1 MEVEQIQKQ
10 ISSKRK
16 RTCAYARVSS
26 KSDEQE
32 SSLTYQIEN
41 YTKMIMTNPDYEFCG
56 VFVDDGVTGTSIY
69 KRKEFQKMI
78 DKAMS
83 GQIDLIITKSLSRF
97 SRNAED
103 AINMIRMLRANNV
116 EVFFETENISS
127 FDLDSE
133 LVLNVLSAH
142 AANESKVISDNVRM
156 AYAKNFRD
164 RKGYFNPEQLYGYH
178 KGPKGEIIIDPK
190 EAEAVRLIYDLYI
203 AGVTREAMIEELTKR
218 GYKPRFNSVWTIWS
232 FRKILHN
239 EKYMGAIYL
248 QKTFVKGVRGK
259 HIKNNGTLPTVLI
272 ENNHPAIVSKEIW
285 MKANEKLKA
294 KALEYQNTS
303 KYSGNRDG
311 KLYFNKSIYSGLYM
325 CGKCGKNY
333 NFKINNRNKPT
344 ESRIFVCASNKSRK
358 VCENEDLPL
367 DVVDLITIKVV
378 NRIIVNKHN
387 FIRLLEESFEEKN
400 NVIYKQQ
407 EIESIMAQINELQAK
422 FNKYKDIDDEFYR
435 EVNKAYEQKLK
446 PLYKKK
452 VMLENEIS
460 TATGVND
467 YLYQFKKA
475 IMPLTKTI
483 TSLEDIPLNKIFSK
497 VIIHD
502 RDHITFVLGTCKSI
516 SDIKNMDKDILV
528 EQESYYI
535 RKTKHNLKFGIYI
548 N

>member
-1 MEVEQIQKQ
+1 MEP
-10 ISSKRK
+10 IS
-16 RTCAYARVSS
+16 
-26 KSDEQE
+26 
-32 SSLTYQIEN
+32 
-41 YTKMIMTNPDYEFCG
+41 
-56 VFVDDGVTGTSIY
+56 
-69 KRKEFQKMI
+69 
-78 DKAMS
+78 
-83 GQIDLIITKSLSRF
+83 
-97 SRNAED
+97 
-103 AINMIRMLRANNV
+103 
-116 EVFFETENISS
+116 
-127 FDLDSE
+127 
-133 LVLNVLSAH
+133 
-142 AANESKVISDNVRM
+142 
-156 AYAKNFRD
+156 
-164 RKGYFNPEQLYGYH
+164 
-178 KGPKGEIIIDPK
+178 
-190 EAEAVRLIYDLYI
+190 
-203 AGVTREAMIEELTKR
+203 
-218 GYKPRFNSVWTIWS
+218 
-232 FRKILHN
+232 
-239 EKYMGAIYL
+239 
-248 QKTFVKGVRGK
+248 
-259 HIKNNGTLPTVLI
+259 
-272 ENNHPAIVSKEIW
+272 
-285 MKANEKLKA
+285 
-294 KALEYQNTS
+294 
-303 KYSGNRDG
+303 
-311 KLYFNKSIYSGLYM
+311 
-325 CGKCGKNY
+325 
-333 NFKINNRNKPT
+333 

-407 EIESIMAQINELQAK
+407 EIESIMDQINELQAK

-528 EQESYYI
+528 EQEPYYI
-535 RKTKHNLKFGIYI
+535 RKTKHNLKFEIYI